1 MAKQMKLIYLG
12 GFSDAERGAFA
23 EIVHGNILT
32 ALYDLLAGVQQSK
45 LSLQPENEQIL
56 QQPWIRNPSSTIT
69 PECIGEIE
77 RLWNDPAIKRVWDED
92 LSSVGESASY
102 FFGQLER
109 ISSPNYIPSVE
120 DVLRVR
126 VKTTGVGEIAFDIAD
141 VGFRMVDVGGQRSER
156 RKWIHCFQNVNA
168 VIFFVAIN
176 EYNMKL
182 IEDPSVNRMQE
193 AIALFDEIAN
203 SRWFESSAVILF
215 LNKQDLF
222 QEKIKKVDMKCL
234 FDDYDGGC
242 DYDKASQYLLN
253 LFEGL
258 VKDKSKGYYSHITVA
273 TDTKNIEIVFSSVR
287 TTLLKNLLGNDC
299 GIDMGI

>member
-1 MAKQMKLIYLG
+1 MFSKKNVLKILKKQ
-12 GFSDAERGAFA
+12 
-23 EIVHGNILT
+23 
-32 ALYDLLAGVQQSK
+32 
-45 LSLQPENEQIL
+45 QIL

-234 FDDYDGGC
+234 FDDYDGTQTFAFFSFFFPRC
-242 DYDKASQYLLN
+242 FYSPLFPSHN
-253 LFEGL
+253 LFFL
-258 VKDKSKGYYSHITVA
+258 FFFF
-273 TDTKNIEIVFSSVR
+273 NILIVISFS
-287 TTLLKNLLGNDC
+287 TLLCLFVQFFFTLFFFSYHLFLFLL
-299 GIDMGI
+299 